1 MKTTIIPRLSIFLF
15 FILTLSNAF
24 AQKEFAFAS
33 SHDSYLKTNPAGTFS
48 LEKIAANEKVTRKIQ
63 KYFSKNF
70 INSND
75 IRWEAVGEN
84 LLATTVSN
92 EITTKTLFNEN
103 GHFIYTID
111 YASEK
116 ILPSYIK
123 TMIMKTYKKYEIISV
138 AKILEANRKVWVI
151 MLDGKNDFANVRVE
165 DGQMGEVE
173 YFQKSH

>member
-33 SHDSYLKTNPAGTFS
+33 SHDSYLKTNPAGTSS

-75 IRWEAVGEN
+75 IRWEGVGEN
-84 LLATTVSN
+84 ILATTVSD

>member
-24 AQKEFAFAS
+24 AQKEFAFS
-33 SHDSYLKTNPAGTFS
+33 STHDSYLKTNPSGTSS

-75 IRWEAVGEN
+75 IRWEGVGEN
-84 LLATTVSN
+84 ILATTVSD

-123 TMIMKTYKKYEIISV
+123 TMVMKTYKKYEIISV